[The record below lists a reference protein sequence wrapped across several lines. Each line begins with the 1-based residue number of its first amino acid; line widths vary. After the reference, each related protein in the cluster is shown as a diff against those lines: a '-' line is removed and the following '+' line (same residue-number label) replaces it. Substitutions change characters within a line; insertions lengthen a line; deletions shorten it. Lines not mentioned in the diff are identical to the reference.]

1 MIQEFFKIEDLADKL
16 SLSRR
21 AVQKWID
28 SDKIQDQYLKK
39 EAFRGRE
46 GFKQLISPMGIPEP
60 HRSTYIR
67 KYFKRDSNQVQQAID
82 SEIYMKAPKYAKD
95 YVDLWISLISQF
107 KHLKGKEL
115 KSAIKA
121 YKQANPD
128 DKVSWQTFY
137 RNKKAYENQGII
149 GLIPN
154 YGNRKGESKTDG
166 ILNEYYKLFEAL
178 YLKES
183 RPSATSCWNLVR
195 GQAYKDDRIS
205 RMDEFPDYRTF
216 LYRLEREQT
225 ESHIYF
231 CRYGEEAW
239 NKKYAD
245 YVDRD
250 KSNILAGSCWVGDH
264 RQLDIFCKNPETGN
278 IFRPWATAWF
288 DFKSN
293 RWMSVYL
300 HEEAP
305 NSDHIF
311 QSIKWAIEKYGRP
324 SSIYIDNGKDYRC
337 LDFAGGRKNIKV
349 EVDEASA
356 RSLVNFMDIDAFF
369 SLPYNAQSKNIERGF
384 KEFINNYET
393 HLEGYTGDGPKSRP
407 AATNAMLKKGEALDF
422 PTFEKLFER
431 FVFNVMNKKASD
443 GKELKG
449 KSPDELFYAEHTKIA
464 VRPEAL
470 RMLCMRT
477 SRPVTIRR
485 NGVKDGQLKKHYY
498 AEWMVGFKG
507 VKVYMRRDPKAYQEA
522 WVFHAETDEFLGTAQ
537 MSERIAGLANT
548 DIEKQKLKDLQ
559 ARKNRETKLNRQA
572 RDARKE
578 HYLDAEETLEALEAN
593 IEVETELRKASGDFW
608 DYEESSP
615 VITMDT
621 NKMDEVIRQD
631 EKMKRTG
638 TEDLSAYEPE
648 EQPKKSL
655 RTIWDD

>member
-1 MIQEFFKIEDLADKL
+1 MIQEFYQIEELANKL

-28 SDKIQDQYLKK
+28 SNKIQDQYLRK
-39 EAFRGRE
+39 EVFRGRE
-46 GFKQLISPMGIPEP
+46 GYKQLISPMGIPEP

-67 KYFKRDSNQVQQAID
+67 KYFKRDSDQISQAID
-82 SEIYMKAPKYAKD
+82 AEIYMKAPKYAKEH
-95 YVDLWISLISQF
+95 VDMWINLIKQF
-107 KHLKGKEL
+107 GHLKGKEL
-115 KSAIKA
+115 KCAIKA
-121 YKQANPD
+121 YKQANPN
-128 DKVSWQTFY
+128 DKVSWQSFY
-137 RNKKAYENQGII
+137 RNKKLYDDQGIA

-154 YGNRKGESKTDG
+154 YGNRKGCSKTEDE
-166 ILNEYYKLFEAL
+166 NYKLFEAL

-183 RPSATSCWNLVR
+183 RPSATSCWSIVR
-195 GQAYKDDRIS
+195 GEAYKKGQDVKD
-205 RMDEFPDYRTF
+205 FPDYRTF
-216 LYRLEREQT
+216 LYRLERENT

-250 KSNILAGSCWVGDH
+250 KSAIAAGSCWVGDH

-293 RWMSVYL
+293 KWMSVYL
-300 HEEAP
+300 HEDAP

-311 QSIKWAIEKYGRP
+311 QSFKWAIEKYGRP
-324 SSIYIDNGKDYRC
+324 NSIYIDNGKDYRS

-349 EVDEASA
+349 EVEEASA
-356 RSLVNFMDIDAFF
+356 RSLVNFMGIEAFF

-393 HLEGYTGDGPKSRP
+393 HLDGYTGSGPKTRP
-407 AATNAMLKKGEALDF
+407 ADTNSMLKKGEALDF
-422 PTFEKLFER
+422 PTFEKLFEG
-431 FVFNVMNKKASD
+431 FVFNVMNKKASE
-443 GKELKG
+443 GKELQG

-537 MSERIAGLANT
+537 MSERIAGLADT

-559 ARKNRETKLNRQA
+559 ARKARELKLNRQA
-572 RDARKE
+572 REARRE

-593 IEVETELRKASGDFW
+593 IEVETEIRKASGDFW
-608 DYEESSP
+608 DYNESSP
-615 VITMDT
+615 VIEMDT

-638 TEDLSAYEPE
+638 TEDLSAFEPAE
-648 EQPKKSL
+648 TKKSL
-655 RTIWDD
+655 LKTIWDD